1 MLKNIN
7 ILTLRDNKNNGCK
20 YDVWRVVALLY
31 SVCIFL
37 LNFIRIFDNNF
48 WGDECFSIQLSKMS
62 FSDMWYSTAQD
73 VHPPLYYFLLI
84 IVCRLLGYH
93 GWVYHMVSIIPLFII
108 LIFSLTVIWRRFG
121 KEASFL
127 FITLVGISAD
137 AVVFNVE
144 IRMYSWAALFTLL
157 AYYGYYK
164 VIKNEKYGELL
175 FVICSLAAAY
185 THYYALMTVAFL
197 YLGLL
202 FDVIFKR
209 YKLKRLVIVYLSTFL
224 GYVPWLFNMI
234 SAYKR
239 TAADFWMK
247 EYPSFI
253 EGVFN
258 FFSSNN
264 KIYSFGMIILVIVL
278 LIYYVV
284 RDVKYLD
291 NIKGEQ
297 GANKILLNDN
307 KKELSPT
314 TRWLIWGGITA
325 VGIIAVGEI
334 ISVLIR
340 PAFLLRYMYPS
351 VIIIWF
357 MLSVSISEHKY
368 KKVLSLVLVILSLI
382 VYVPMYNN
390 IYTEE
395 KIQAEQCDSTV
406 KLMQEEMGPGDII
419 VTNDFFMWWTVLG
432 NYFPENKILWMNLDQ
447 NITLENDHGYILAW
461 NTILSETEKEKLNN
475 VGLTPI
481 PICEKGIIGMNT
493 VYVYRLIETNY

>member
-1 MLKNIN
+1 
-7 ILTLRDNKNNGCK
+7 
-20 YDVWRVVALLY
+20 
-31 SVCIFL
+31 
-37 LNFIRIFDNNF
+37 
-48 WGDECFSIQLSKMS
+48 
-62 FSDMWYSTAQD
+62 
-73 VHPPLYYFLLI
+73 
-84 IVCRLLGYH
+84 
-93 GWVYHMVSIIPLFII
+93 
-108 LIFSLTVIWRRFG
+108 
-121 KEASFL
+121 
-127 FITLVGISAD
+127 
-137 AVVFNVE
+137 
-144 IRMYSWAALFTLL
+144 
-157 AYYGYYK
+157 
-164 VIKNEKYGELL
+164 
-175 FVICSLAAAY
+175 
-185 THYYALMTVAFL
+185 
-197 YLGLL
+197 
-202 FDVIFKR
+202 
-209 YKLKRLVIVYLSTFL
+209 
-224 GYVPWLFNMI
+224 MI

-239 TAADFWMK
+239 TAVDFWMK

-253 EGVFN
+253 EGVSN

-264 KIYSFGMIILVIVL
+264 KIYSFGMIILVTVL

-351 VIIIWF
+351 EIIIWF
-357 MLSVSISEHKY
+357 VLSVSISEHKY

-461 NTILSETEKEKLNN
+461 NAILSETEKEKLNN

-493 VYVYRLIETNY
+493 VYVYRLIEINY